1 MATIHDFAALLGQEH
16 GLVVVGTNRADGS
29 TQASVVNAGVMDHPV
44 TGVLSAALVA
54 QGGSTKLAHL
64 RRDPR
69 ATLTARAGWQWATVE
84 GRAEL
89 IGPDDMPDTFS
100 PEQLPALLREVFKAA
115 GGTHDDWDEYDRVM
129 AEERRCAVFVSPDRV
144 YSNRAG

>member
-1 MATIHDFAALLGQEH
+1 MATLDDFSGLLGSEH
-16 GLVVVGTNRADGS
+16 GLVVVGTNRVDGS
-29 TQASVVNAGVMDHPV
+29 TQASVVNAGVMDHPL
-44 TGVLSAALVA
+44 TGVLGVALVA
-54 QGGSTKLAHL
+54 QGGSAKLAHL

-69 ATLTARAGWQWATVE
+69 ATLTARSGWMWATVE
-84 GRAEL
+84 GRADL
-89 IGPDDMPDTFS
+89 VGPDDLPDAFP

-144 YSNRAG
+144 YSNRGG